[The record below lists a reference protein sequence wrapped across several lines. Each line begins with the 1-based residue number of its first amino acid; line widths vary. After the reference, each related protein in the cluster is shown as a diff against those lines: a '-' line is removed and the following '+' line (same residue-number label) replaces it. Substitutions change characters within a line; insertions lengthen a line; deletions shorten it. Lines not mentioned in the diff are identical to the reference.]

1 MANFGFGPSDLVS
14 LLTLAGKTYDN
25 CRKAPQHFGEA
36 GRGAKSLQL
45 VFQSLDSEVSD
56 PKSLL
61 NRDEN
66 CKKQIAVIAEN
77 CKLVLS
83 QLDGIV
89 VKYASL
95 GSTKI
100 KPLDRLRLPRK
111 EILEIQ
117 GKLRSHQTHL
127 ISYLE
132 TIGVSALGRVEQ
144 KFELVG
150 RSHEEVMERF
160 EVAGKSHKE
169 VMSGLD
175 AILRTVDQIA
185 AEIRAGMH
193 PESLFSDHPGDD
205 KEVWKSLRKKL
216 IQHGFTSKFIQPHED
231 KILERVKE
239 MNELGLL
246 DSDAQ
251 VSSDDV
257 GFNNEVPH
265 TSYNML
271 NTNYFSAVV
280 VSDVESGY
288 ESEATLPLRPSRH
301 SRGETGSPERQN
313 SNKERHQSS
322 TSLPLPEV
330 SSHYQP
336 SSTVSYGRS
345 ADTQTPS
352 QASMGAPPQK
362 MRVWAGKEN
371 RLKFKAEF
379 IHRSGNYIH
388 LRKGDGVETI
398 VLATSLSLPDQEYL
412 ESLSPEM
419 PETVP
424 PAATPSVSPTN
435 VATGAGITIPAQP
448 PQQAIAA
455 EPEIE
460 TIRREKPET
469 FLGKRS
475 RWKPIWQYR
484 RIKSIPFRREGFDC
498 DDLPLA
504 ASMGQYGKVKRL
516 LAKGADIE
524 SNGEWVTSTDS
535 EGRTTTT
542 YQRTTTA
549 LYRSVMAGYFEV
561 AQLLLDSGADVETEN
576 LLHQV
581 ASAGK
586 IEYTRLLLEY
596 HARPSRV
603 SEPSRRTAL
612 HVASYRGFIDI
623 VDLLLEY
630 DALIDVRDK
639 MRETPLYLA
648 SMEGWYEIVHRLVE
662 EGADTSILAQDGQTA
677 LYKAGGR
684 GYTDIT
690 RLLLSYSADP
700 SLGRG
705 VSGET
710 VLFKSAKKGHT
721 DVVYEL
727 LYYGADPDLVN
738 DTKDWAPGSTIDTV
752 IHLLKPEDDP
762 RNNYGLRPL
771 HAAAEAGHA
780 EVVDLLL
787 DYGATVDAPSP
798 SGETALY
805 AAARRKRRGIVDVL
819 LKAGAQLAPQEH
831 VDGVLKLMNSRPDEL
846 VGFGKAKG
854 EKPKRVEMI
863 SELVS
868 RFSKERLSRGVG
880 SWKRGDSAQGIEL
893 ITEIVKR
900 VGEGRSEGLWKAIL

>member
-14 LLTLAGKTYDN
+14 LVKLAKDTYDN

-56 PKSLL
+56 PKSLF

-66 CKKQIAVIAEN
+66 CKKQITVIAEN
-77 CKLVLS
+77 CRLVLS
-83 QLDGIV
+83 ELDVIV
-89 VKYASL
+89 LKYASL

-144 KFELVG
+144 KFEIVG
-150 RSHEEVMERF
+150 KSHEEVMERF

-193 PESLFSDHPGDD
+193 SESLFSDHSGDD
-205 KEVWKSLRKKL
+205 EEVWKSLRKKL
-216 IQHGFTSKFIQPHED
+216 IQHGFTSKFIQPHEG
-231 KILERVKE
+231 KILERIKE

-251 VSSDDV
+251 VSSDD
-257 GFNNEVPH
+257 GGINNGAPH
-265 TSYNML
+265 TYNML
-271 NTNYFSAVV
+271 NTNYLSAVV
-280 VSDVESGY
+280 LSDVEGGY
-288 ESEATLPLRPSRH
+288 ESEATLPLRPWRHDRGEIESLERH
-301 SRGETGSPERQN
+301 S
-313 SNKERHQSS
+313 SNKERHRSS

-336 SSTVSYGRS
+336 SSTVSNGRS
-345 ADTQTPS
+345 TDTQTPS
-352 QASMGAPPQK
+352 QANMGTPPHK
-362 MRVWAGKEN
+362 MRVWTGKEN

-398 VLATSLSLPDQEYL
+398 ILATSLSLSDQEYI
-412 ESLSPEM
+412 ESLSPEA
-419 PETVP
+419 PETVH
-424 PAATPSVSPTN
+424 PAVTPLVSPTN
-435 VATGAGITIPAQP
+435 VTTQVGITIPVQP
-448 PQQAIAA
+448 SQQAIAA

-484 RIKSIPFRREGFDC
+484 RIKSIPFRQKGFDC

-504 ASMGQYGKVKRL
+504 ASIGQYGKVKRL

-535 EGRTTTT
+535 EGNTTTT

-561 AQLLLDSGADVETEN
+561 AQLLLDSGADVDTKN
-576 LLHQV
+576 LLYQV
-581 ASAGK
+581 ASEGK
-586 IEYTRLLLEY
+586 VEYTRLLLEY
-596 HARPSRV
+596 DAKPSRA
-603 SEPSRRTAL
+603 SRPSRRTAL
-612 HVASYRGFIDI
+612 HVASYTGNIDI

-630 DALIDVRDK
+630 NALIDARDK

-648 SMEGWYEIVHRLVE
+648 SMEGWYDIVHRLVE

-710 VLFKSAKKGHT
+710 VLFKSAKKGYA

-727 LYYGADPDLVN
+727 LHYGADPDLAN
-738 DTKDWAPGSTIDTV
+738 DTKDWAPGSTIDTM
-752 IHLLKPEDDP
+752 IHLLKPEDEP
-762 RNNYGLRPL
+762 RNNYGMRPL
-771 HAAAEAGHA
+771 YAAAEAGHA
-780 EVVDLLL
+780 EIVDLLL
-787 DYGATVDAPSP
+787 GYGATVDAPSP

-805 AAARRKRRGIVDVL
+805 AAARRKHRGIVDVL

-846 VGFGKAKG
+846 VGCARARA

-863 SELVS
+863 SELMS

-893 ITEIVKR
+893 ITEIVRR
-900 VGEGRSEGLWKAIL
+900 VGEGRNEGLWKAIL